1 MIFDMKLPFCGLS
14 IGKGWMCV
22 NKIPF
27 QIQKKQAANFSD
39 VSLSPARSYFLLR
52 FSGKECRKNPFLPVP
67 A

>member
-14 IGKGWMCV
+14 IGKGCMCV
-22 NKIPF
+22 NKIYF

-39 VSLSPARSYFLLR
+39 ASLSPAHSYFLLR
-52 FSGKECRKNPFLPVP
+52 FSGKECRKNSFLPVP